1 MSCRR
6 QNSVESTIGWSAT
19 EADGWWTRHNISA
32 NMSNYTLSDAYFPAF
47 RTAIQDAGAR
57 GIMCSCKQ
65 SHDVSESLSPCAVQA
80 LSRRRCLHR
89 QCGEWS
95 AHLPLAAHARRAEIL
110 GLHGLRDL

>member
-65 SHDVSESLSPCAVQA
+65 SHDVSESLCGASTQSTS
-80 LSRRRCLHR
+80 LSTQTMR
-89 QCGEWS
+89 
-95 AHLPLAAHARRAEIL
+95 
-110 GLHGLRDL
+110 